1 MEKIRILAVSTSG
14 LAQKEGISTVILDYF
29 SRFDRERFA
38 LSMAAPGRTSPVLAA
53 EFQAAGIRVV
63 PLPDR
68 KGNTAAYIN
77 ALFRHLRRE
86 KYHAVYVHGSS
97 AIMSIELGTALLC
110 GCPIRIAH
118 SHNTCCDHQKADRL
132 LRPLFYRLY
141 TDAFAC
147 GQAAGE
153 WLFGGRPFRVVK
165 NGRDVKQ
172 YRFDPAV
179 RQEVRRELGLGEHT
193 LAVGHVGH
201 FTQQKNQAFALEIFQ
216 ALGKIRPDSRL
227 YLMGD
232 GPMREEAEEKA
243 RRMGLSD
250 RVVFTGAIGNVP
262 RMLQA
267 MDAMVL
273 PSRHEGLPLVA
284 VEWQI
289 AALPCLLSD
298 RITRECAYSDL
309 VHFLPLEHPEVW
321 AEQLVNAAAADRKAG
336 AERMPELT
344 ARAGFDL
351 CRSVEEL
358 QLVFLE
364 RMGRE

>member
-1 MEKIRILAVSTSG
+1 MEKIKILAVSTSG
-14 LAQKEGISTVILDYF
+14 LGQKEGISTVILDYF
-29 SRFDRERFA
+29 SRFDRERFD
-38 LSMAAPGRTSPVLAA
+38 LSMAAQGQTSTALAA
-53 EFQAAGIRVV
+53 EFQAAGVRVV
-63 PLPDR
+63 SLPDR
-68 KGNTAAYIN
+68 KGNTAAYMK
-77 ALFRHLRRE
+77 ALFRLLRRE

-97 AIMSIELGTALLC
+97 AIMSIELGLAWLC

-165 NGRDVKQ
+165 NGRDVDR
-172 YRFDPAV
+172 YRFDPSLQ
-179 RQEVRRELGLGEHT
+179 QEIRRELGLEEGT
-193 LAVGHVGH
+193 LAIGHVGH
-201 FTQQKNQAFALEIFQ
+201 FTPQKNQSFALEIFQ
-216 ALGKIRPDSRL
+216 ALQKIHPDSRL

-232 GPMREEAEEKA
+232 GPLREEAEEQA
-243 RRMGLSD
+243 RQLGIAD
-250 RVVFTGAIGNVP
+250 RVVFTGSIGNVP
-262 RMLQA
+262 QMLQA

-309 VHFLPLEHPEVW
+309 VRFLPLENPSFW
-321 AEQLVNAAAADRKAG
+321 AEQLLEMVETDRAAA

-344 ARAGFDL
+344 ARAGFDI
-351 CRSVEEL
+351 RRNAEEL
-358 QLVFLE
+358 QLIFLE
-364 RMGRE
+364 RMGRG